1 MLDRNEKKILTLIK
15 LGPFLVILF
24 SIIVTLIMIQKNSIN
39 FEKELNQSKLESINY
54 KKMLLKL
61 EINRVYNFIL
71 NEKKQL
77 ETDIK
82 KELKTRVYQAHAIAN
97 SIYVNNQNKTKKELT
112 KLIKDALRDI
122 RFYENRGYYFIDEL
136 SGKNIL
142 HPILPELEG
151 KNLLNVK
158 DKRGNYVFKEMASI
172 IKEKKEA
179 FTTWWWTKPNI
190 KNKEFKKIGFAKYF
204 EPFDWFIG
212 TGEYVDDYEITLK
225 NNILKKINQIRYGL
239 DGYIFAYDYKGNTLS
254 HINKNLLNINRFN
267 LQDKKGNYLVQNI
280 INIAKKGEGFIFYEG
295 TIRPSTGKSA
305 NKISFIKGIK
315 EWNWLIGTG
324 AYTREIEDLVEK
336 NRNIL
341 SNENKDK
348 NIQIMLVSFFIF
360 VFIFILSLFF
370 AKTIEKKFLEYKNK
384 VQNKQNKQNK
394 LDELNNDLEQKVLK
408 RTSDLNESNI
418 KLKDTLDNL
427 QKTKKDLI
435 VSEKMAILGEL
446 VGSITHEIN
455 SPLGICITSTSHI
468 QEMTKKIDNLYK
480 KEEMSEDEFKI
491 FLKDLFELTKII
503 SINLDNTSKL
513 VKSFKNVA
521 VDQAIE
527 EKREFFLKEY
537 IEEILLSL
545 KSKTKKTNI
554 QISVECK
561 EKLILNTYPNFIFQI
576 LTNFINN
583 SLLHGFE
590 KDEEET
596 INIIIH
602 DLDNEI
608 ELIYKDNGKGIP
620 EELKENI
627 FQQYFTTK
635 KGKGGTGLGLYI
647 IKRIVTEKLNGDI
660 QINKKKTKGVE
671 FLIKIPK
678 TII

>member
-39 FEKELNQSKLESINY
+39 FEKDISQSRIESINY
-54 KKMLLKL
+54 KKKLLQL
-61 EINRVYNFIL
+61 EIDRVHGFIL
-71 NEKKQL
+71 AEKRLL
-77 ETDIK
+77 ESNIK
-82 KELKTRVYQAHAIAN
+82 KELKDRVYQAHTIAN
-97 SIYVNNQNKTKKELT
+97 SIYKNNKHKSKDELT

-151 KNLLNVK
+151 KNLLNIK
-158 DKRGNYVFKEMASI
+158 DKRGNYVFKEMATI
-172 IKEKKEA
+172 IKEKKEG
-179 FTTWWWTKPNI
+179 FTTWWWTKPNTG
-190 KNKEFKKIGFAKYF
+190 NKEFKKIGFAKYF

-212 TGEYVDDYEITLK
+212 TGEYVYDYEITLK
-225 NNILKKINQIRYGL
+225 NNILKKVNQIRHGVN
-239 DGYIFAYDYKGNTLS
+239 GYIFAYDYKGNTLS
-254 HINKNLLNINRFN
+254 HINKKLLNVNRFN
-267 LQDKKGNYLVQNI
+267 LQDKKGNYLVQDI
-280 INIAKKGEGFIFYEG
+280 INIAKKGAGFMHYEG
-295 TIRPSTGKSA
+295 TIKPSTGKPA
-305 NKISFIKGIK
+305 DKISYIKGI
-315 EWNWLIGTG
+315 EGWNWLIGTG
-324 AYTREIEDLVEK
+324 TYTSEIEDLVEK

-341 SNENKDK
+341 SNENKNK
-348 NIQIMLVSFFIF
+348 NIQIVLVSFFIF

-384 VQNKQNKQNK
+384 VQNKQNK
-394 LDELNNDLEQKVLK
+394 LDELNNSLEQKVLK

-418 KLKDTLDNL
+418 KLTDTLDNL
-427 QKTKKDLI
+427 KKTKKDLI

-455 SPLGICITSTSHI
+455 SPLGMCITSTSHI
-468 QEMTKKIDNLYK
+468 QEMTKKIDELYK

-491 FLKDLFELTKII
+491 FLKDLYELTKII

-554 QISVECK
+554 QISVECN

-590 KDEEET
+590 KDEKGN
-596 INIIIH
+596 INIIIS

-620 EELKENI
+620 KELKENI

-647 IKRIVTEKLNGDI
+647 IKRIVTEKLNGEI
-660 QINKKKTKGVE
+660 QINQKKTKGVE

-678 TII
+678 TIV